1 MSTPA
6 AAPALFE
13 IFKIISPD
21 GKNSVDLTDGQFR
34 VVSFDIFENILSPH
48 ITGETII
55 VSSMGAAVS
64 PDDPQ
69 QRVMGLYSGLPIRSG
84 SKLLVKIK
92 PSLGKTIDY
101 AQESDDFKE
110 LYVTRTNNT
119 IKDPTTEIITLSFT
133 SKIGFLN
140 ETTRVA
146 KRYEGRISDSIDS
159 ILKDK
164 LKLDNSQVK
173 VTATSNSKSF
183 LGNQKRPLD
192 LIVELASQAVPNNTK
207 NPGFVCYESIGKF
220 NFTSLDELINREPE
234 FTYNYNSDL
243 RSTEELGNEENNF
256 KLATFDVTR
265 DQDLLKQIR
274 SGVYAS
280 KNIFF
285 NPLKYSF
292 TEIDIS
298 VDAGKLF
305 NDKSFSSLGKKDKV
319 PGILDSDLKKGN
331 KFHRIQ
337 TKVIDNGIEKE
348 KVTPDD
354 KNNDPELYLAAAA
367 TRYNLLFSQVIK
379 STIPCN
385 TDLNAGSNI
394 KLLIES
400 TSDRKELGP
409 DETASGKYIIWG
421 LRHHFSGQT
430 SVTSMILI
438 RDSYGLHF
446 TKTS

>member
-1 MSTPA
+1 MATPA
-6 AAPALFE
+6 AAPATFE
-13 IFKIISPD
+13 IFQIVSPD
-21 GKNSVDLTDGQFR
+21 GQNTADFTDGQFR
-34 VVSFDIFENILSPH
+34 VLSFDIYENILSPH
-48 ITGETII
+48 ITGYTVIA
-55 VSSMGAAVS
+55 SSMGAAIS
-64 PDDPQ
+64 DEDPQ
-69 QRVMGLYSGLPIRSG
+69 QRKMGLYSGLPIRAG
-84 SKLLVKIK
+84 SKLRVRIK
-92 PSLGKTIDY
+92 PGLGNTIDY
-101 AQESDDFKE
+101 AQQSDDYKE
-110 LYVTRTNNT
+110 LYVTKTNNT

-133 SKIGFLN
+133 SKIGWLN

-146 KRYEGRISDSIDS
+146 KRYEGRISDSIAS

-164 LKLDNSQVK
+164 LKLDNSQVQ
-173 VTATSNSKSF
+173 VTGTSNSKSF

-234 FTYNYNSDL
+234 FTYEYNSNL
-243 RSTEELGNEENNF
+243 KSTEELGNESNNF

-274 SGVYAS
+274 SGVYSS

-292 TEIDIS
+292 TEIDVS

-305 NDKSFSSLGKKDKV
+305 GDKAFSSLGKKDKL
-319 PGILDSDLKKGN
+319 PGILDSDFKKGN

-367 TRYNLLFSQVIK
+367 TRYNLLFSQVINT
-379 STIPCN
+379 TIPCN
-385 TDLNAGSNI
+385 TSLNAGTNI

-400 TSDRKELGP
+400 TSERKEQGF
-409 DETASGKYIIWG
+409 DQTASGKYIIWG
-421 LRHHFSGQT
+421 LRHHFSGEN
-430 SVTSMILI
+430 SVTSMVLI